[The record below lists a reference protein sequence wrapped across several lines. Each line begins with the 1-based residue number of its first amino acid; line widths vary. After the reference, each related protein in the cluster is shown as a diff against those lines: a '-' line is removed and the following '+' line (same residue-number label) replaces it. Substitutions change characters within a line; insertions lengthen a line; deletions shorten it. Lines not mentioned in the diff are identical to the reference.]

1 MLKAPFS
8 FSGQIRR
15 SEFWISYLLQFPLL
29 FVWAI
34 ISNMNEGLG
43 LLALV
48 PFFWFGLAQGTKR
61 CHDRGNPGIFMII
74 PFYGLWMLFADSEPG
89 TNEYGPN
96 PKEKTSR
103 DV

>member
-1 MLKAPFS
+1 MTLKLSKSSVASTAPAYQNAGTTGGHPS
-8 FSGQIRR
+8 
-15 SEFWISYLLQFPLL
+15 
-29 FVWAI
+29 
-34 ISNMNEGLG
+34 EGLG

>member
-1 MLKAPFS
+1 MFKAPFS
-8 FSGQIRR
+8 FSGRIRR
-15 SEFWISYLLQFPLL
+15 SEHFFSYLLYFPFV
-29 FVWAI
+29 FVWVI
-34 ISNMNEGLG
+34 IAQMDFILG

-48 PFFWFGLAQGTKR
+48 TFFWFGLAQGTKR

-96 PKEKTSR
+96 PKEKN
-103 DV
+103 